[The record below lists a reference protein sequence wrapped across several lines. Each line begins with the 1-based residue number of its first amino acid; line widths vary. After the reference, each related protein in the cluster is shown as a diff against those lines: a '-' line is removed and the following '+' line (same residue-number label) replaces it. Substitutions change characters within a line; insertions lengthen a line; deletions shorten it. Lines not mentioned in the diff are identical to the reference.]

1 MAQVLHVRLTRGV
14 PQHRGPAGRD
24 RRHQRVLGGGDA
36 RLIEEDVR
44 PGEALRLDLVRGPH
58 GDVGAQLLQG
68 EKVGIDAP
76 PPDHIAPR
84 RRQRDPAE
92 PGEHRAGQQD
102 RRADPGAEF
111 GVEVAG
117 FGAGRVH
124 LDRVRAR
131 PAHGGAEA
139 GEELEHRLDVA
150 DVRDVVDATGPV
162 GQQRGR
168 EDGKRGVLVA
178 RRVDGPFEH
187 PAARDAE
194 RRRHRSRKLRSG
206 LRARQAGR
214 ALRSVMIQPLAMLRT
229 IGSCTASGWR
239 GSSAT
244 GTPGCQIET

>member
-1 MAQVLHVRLTRGV
+1 MPASFCVTGGRALKGTIH
-14 PQHRGPAGRD
+14 PAGNKNAALPILAATLLADGPCSIDNVPHIRD
-24 RRHQRVLGGGDA
+24 VETML
-36 RLIEEDVR
+36 E
-44 PGEALRLDLVRGPH
+44 
-58 GDVGAQLLQG
+58 LL
-68 EKVGIDAP
+68 
-76 PPDHIAPR
+76 
-84 RRQRDPAE
+84 
-92 PGEHRAGQQD
+92 
-102 RRADPGAEF
+102 
-111 GVEVAG
+111 
-117 FGAGRVH
+117 
-124 LDRVRAR
+124 
-131 PAHGGAEA
+131 GGAEA

-178 RRVDGPFEH
+178 RRVDGPFER

-239 GSSAT
+239 GSS
-244 GTPGCQIET
+244 